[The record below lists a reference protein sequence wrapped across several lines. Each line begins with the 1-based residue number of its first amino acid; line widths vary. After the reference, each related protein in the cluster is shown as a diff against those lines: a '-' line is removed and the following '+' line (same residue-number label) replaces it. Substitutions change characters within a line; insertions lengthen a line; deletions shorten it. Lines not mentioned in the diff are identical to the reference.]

1 MIANDTQRPSPL
13 QWLLRAEAL
22 AVLAVVLVVYAA
34 GAHGWSIFAALFLVP
49 DLALLGYLAGPR
61 AGAVAYNTAHS
72 YVGPL
77 ALAALALAGAVPAA
91 LPYALIWTAHCA
103 LDRALGYGLKARDG
117 FRFTHLGTIGRR
129 APAAA

>member
-1 MIANDTQRPSPL
+1 MIANDDRRPSPL

-22 AVLAVVLVVYAA
+22 GVLAVAVVLYAA
-34 GAHGWSIFAALFLVP
+34 GDHGWGTFAALFLVP

-61 AGAVAYNTAHS
+61 AGAIAYNTVHS
-72 YVGPL
+72 YLGPL
-77 ALAALALAGAVPAA
+77 ALAALALSGVAPAV

-103 LDRALGYGLKARDG
+103 LDRALGYGLKARAG
-117 FRFTHLGTIGRR
+117 FQFTHLGMIGRR